1 MILTARQLVQ
11 KLANEINIEYS
22 DVLSLVQN
30 KLKAGNDIVFTV
42 QSIAK
47 EHGVPVNDLYISPID
62 VYNEILKYLN
72 YSMSQ
77 TLLISAVLGQ
87 MADTSAPPKIPH
99 PAFFAFLEILKSAS
113 PSKKHSADEDNID
126 QIITQLIE
134 LLTTLVS
141 LICKWD
147 SKGIAGVSE
156 SCPASLKDIAKTV
169 VRKTKL
175 LEAGM
180 WVCIRCESIVSIDSV
195 KGLLCEKCASEIYSD
210 DVPFEDFDDVDFDYN
225 ERVFTQSSFNSRFFD

>member
-11 KLANEINIEYS
+11 KLAQEIKLDYQNT
-22 DVLSLVQN
+22 LNLVQN
-30 KLKAGNDIVFTV
+30 KLKTGNDIVFTV
-42 QSIAK
+42 KSIAK
-47 EHGVPVNDLYISPID
+47 EHGISDKEFYISPID

-72 YSMSQ
+72 YSLSQ

-99 PAFFAFLEILKSAS
+99 PAFFAFLEILKNAS
-113 PSKKHSADEDNID
+113 PTKRRKSDEEHID
-126 QIITQLIE
+126 QIITELIE

-147 SKGIAGVSE
+147 ENGIAGISE
-156 SCPASLKDIAKTV
+156 KCPPSLREIAKAV

-180 WVCIRCESIVSIDSV
+180 WVCIRCESIVALNTV
-195 KGLLCEKCASEIYSD
+195 KGLLCEKCASEIYS
-210 DVPFEDFDDVDFDYN
+210 ESNTEHIFDMDVDYTD
-225 ERVFTQSSFNSRFFD
+225 ERIFTQSNLESHFFD